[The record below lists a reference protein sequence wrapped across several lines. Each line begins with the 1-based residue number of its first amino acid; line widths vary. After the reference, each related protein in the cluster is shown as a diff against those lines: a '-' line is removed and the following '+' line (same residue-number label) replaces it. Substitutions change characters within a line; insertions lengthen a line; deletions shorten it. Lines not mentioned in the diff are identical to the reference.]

1 MTLFLA
7 HVTPFPR
14 TFIIKDNT
22 NDGKNLPSCPFPVI
36 SFINGEATGCVNDE
50 AIGTINKVSIDAP
63 IAIIAPRL
71 TPSCFFISCFN
82 FSVAPSIN
90 TPDFSVTQQF

>member
-14 TFIIKDNT
+14 TFIIKGNT

-63 IAIIAPRL
+63 IAIIAPKTYTFL
-71 TPSCFFISCFN
+71 LFYFMF
-82 FSVAPSIN
+82 
-90 TPDFSVTQQF
+90 